1 MSLRHPRHRRRVTLS
16 RACPAVDPLQP
27 VYVRN
32 LLRSAGTEG
41 WSEISSNVR
50 RSLAMHRC
58 LGLPLPK
65 SPLPPVEDEERDDD
79 ALDYQPAD
87 REGPL
92 LAAVARIEAEPRE
105 SPESVATP
113 IDRPIA
119 ALARELGFSAL
130 DRRILRLFVCARLK
144 PFLHRLLWSFP
155 SERRDQ
161 IADIVA
167 SAIDAAPRAVRARLS
182 GEAPLVASGLVAYH
196 GPDYPQDTGFGVDNR
211 VVSLALGGPLPRS
224 KILERFLTVER
235 PTTLC
240 LADFAHMR
248 LDLDAALR
256 ILRPAL
262 ARRTPGVNLLFHGS
276 TGVGKSEVA
285 RLLAKELGVQLYLA
299 GATDDAGD
307 SPSGR
312 ERLASLSLAQR
323 LLATAPAMVL
333 FDETEDISSG
343 GWSPFDGDGDGEGQA
358 ARGPSK
364 LWLTRRLEQN
374 PVPTIWITNDVE
386 ALDPALIRRFTLAIG
401 FERLGPAQR
410 RSVWARHA
418 GDALPA
424 AELDDRAHA
433 FDVSPAEI
441 ANALGAA
448 KLAGDGAV
456 DRQVLDR
463 VLEGAIQAIPGRKR
477 TSVRRAGP
485 EYRLDAVN
493 ASLDLGRLT
502 ERLAAWQPGRG
513 VGLSLCLYGRPGTGK
528 SEYVHHVAARMG
540 RSVVARHV
548 SDIEDKWVGET
559 EKNIARAFAEAEAQ
573 EAILLFDEVDSL
585 LRDRRQATHSWEL
598 GHVNEF
604 LQRLESY
611 KGFVACTTNLFRDL
625 DAAAMRRFAFKV
637 EFRPLRS
644 EQALLMFEA
653 HLARFLAEPLD
664 DGSRASVATALRRFG
679 DLTPGDFAVVGRRVA
694 ALGGAWS
701 AEPLL
706 AELAEEVKCRGKEGV
721 AIGF

>member
-1 MSLRHPRHRRRVTLS
+1 MNHHHPRHRRRVTLS
-16 RACPAVDPLQP
+16 RSCPAVDPLQP
-27 VYVRN
+27 IYVRN
-32 LLRSAGTEG
+32 VLRSAGTEG
-41 WSEISSNVR
+41 WGEISSSIR
-50 RSLAMHRC
+50 RSFAMHRC

-65 SPLPPVEDEERDDD
+65 SPFPPEEAEASDDIE
-79 ALDYQPAD
+79 LDPEPSD
-87 REGPL
+87 LEGPL
-92 LAAVARIEAEPRE
+92 LAALARIEAEPRE

-113 IDRPIA
+113 IDRPVS
-119 ALARELGFSAL
+119 ALGRELGFSAL
-130 DRRILRLFVCARLK
+130 DRRILRLLVCARLK

-155 SERRDQ
+155 ADRLDQ
-161 IADIVA
+161 IAGIVA
-167 SAIDAAPRAVRARLS
+167 AAIDADSRAVRARLS
-182 GEAPLVASGLVAYH
+182 GEAPLIASGLVLSN
-196 GPDYPQDTGFGVDNR
+196 GPDFPHDSGLCVDSR
-211 VVSLALGGPLPRS
+211 VVSLALGGRLPRR

-235 PTTLC
+235 PTTLS
-240 LADFAHMR
+240 LEDFGHMR

-262 ARRTPGVNLLFHGS
+262 ARHAPGINLLFHGS

-299 GATDDAGD
+299 GATDDSGD

-333 FDETEDISSG
+333 FDETEDISGG
-343 GWSPFDGDGDGEGQA
+343 GWSPFDGDGDTQS

-374 PVPTIWITNDVE
+374 PVPTLWITNDVE
-386 ALDPALIRRFTLAIG
+386 ALDPALVRRFTLAIG

-418 GDALPA
+418 GGALPA
-424 AELDDRAHA
+424 TELDDRAHA

-448 KLAGDGAV
+448 KLAGDGSV

-463 VLEGAIQAIPGRKR
+463 VLEGAIQAVPGRKR

-493 ASLDLGRLT
+493 ASLDLARLT
-502 ERLAAWQPGRG
+502 ERLVAWAPGRG

-625 DAAAMRRFAFKV
+625 DPAAMRRFAFKV
-637 EFRPLRS
+637 EFRPLRP
-644 EQALLMFEA
+644 EQALVMFEA
-653 HLARFLAEPLD
+653 QLARFLEAPLHEVA
-664 DGSRASVATALRRFG
+664 RAGVATALRRFG
-679 DLTPGDFAVVGRRVA
+679 DLTPGDFAVVARRVST
-694 ALGGAWS
+694 LGGSWN
-701 AEPLL
+701 AEALL
-706 AELAEEVKCRGKEGV
+706 GELEEEVKCRGKEGV